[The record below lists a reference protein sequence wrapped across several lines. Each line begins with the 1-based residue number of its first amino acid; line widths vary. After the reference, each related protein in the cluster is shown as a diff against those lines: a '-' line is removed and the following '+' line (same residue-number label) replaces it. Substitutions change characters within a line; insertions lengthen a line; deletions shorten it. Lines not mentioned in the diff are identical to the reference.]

1 MSAMKAANKDLK
13 GTMKTLKIDDI
24 DVRSLSSSFTPNL
37 VSLARECVESSCSS
51 KGCLKVSLRPRYVL
65 ESLVC

>member
-37 VSLARECVESSCSS
+37 V
-51 KGCLKVSLRPRYVL
+51 LKAVAV
-65 ESLVC
+65 VKAV